1 MSHDL
6 KELLK
11 QDVQEATATMAA
23 VTVTQPHSAI
33 PTDQLPHLL
42 HEPVT
47 GVHQAEIP
55 ESETFGDPS
64 CCLRIAR
71 TTRLAMLM
79 IERANGECF
88 DIPYSR
94 IDYTMMPIKSSAYET
109 LMIYGAGHEISI
121 IGKELRF
128 LRERIATCQVY
139 AITQKGKP
147 HPAYGTTIKSI
158 SWKSVFVDNSTP
170 TPDA

>member
-1 MSHDL
+1 MQHDL

-11 QDVQEATATMAA
+11 QDVQETTATMAT
-23 VTVTQPHSAI
+23 VTVTPPHSGVT
-33 PTDQLPHLL
+33 TDQLPRLL

-47 GVHQAEIP
+47 GVHQAETQD
-55 ESETFGDPS
+55 SETFGDPN
-64 CCLRIAR
+64 CCLRLSR
-71 TTRLAMLM
+71 NMRLAMLM
-79 IERANGECF
+79 MERANGECF

-94 IDYTMMPIKSSAYET
+94 IDYAMMPIKSSAYET

-139 AITQKGKP
+139 AITQKGTP
-147 HPAYGTTIKSI
+147 HPEYGTTIKSI
-158 SWKSVFVDNSTP
+158 SWKSLFLDNAIP